1 MLDDDINS
9 IRKLES
15 DLKSGLTNK
24 DGTLKTPKH
33 PNSEKELCKEQKE
46 IIEDHL
52 KVCSICAKSMQTYKE
67 NMNIPLSPP
76 CDEMMRQLQDHT
88 KHCLICN
95 DANNKWNED
104 SIPVTPAMRKGVS
117 ILMKLK
123 KLTGV

>member
-1 MLDDDINS
+1 MLDDEIKAVE
-9 IRKLES
+9 KLS
-15 DLKSGLTNK
+15 VDLKTSLTNK

-33 PNSEKELCKEQKE
+33 PHSEKELCKEQKQ

-76 CDEMMRQLQDHT
+76 CDEMIISLQEHI

-95 DANNKWNED
+95 DANNKWNDD

-117 ILMKLK
+117 ILMKLM
-123 KLTGV
+123 KLTRV